1 MYMSGTGSIYDQAS
15 AANLFGQGAQVTAQ
29 GTYVP
34 QPDGT
39 YQLVPHGQAAGALT
53 NYGNTLNPSTAGGGM
68 FGSQYGVTGSDLN
81 PQVTQSAYPVR
92 SGNPYSA
99 PAPSMSTQSY
109 NQQQPVEP
117 SDGGYYS
124 AWGGAG
130 MSQPGGINASTA
142 SPVSMN
148 PTGMNQSDVTSL
160 MAMLGQ
166 FTGNQQS
173 QPLPTS
179 GPTGM
184 NYDSALMQYLQQAMG
199 QTGSQLDYGAGTTPQ
214 GQQSQQTNGDVSGAM
229 VNFNSIYQNT
239 PGQFG
244 NGYDPA
250 PANPLSGMINHTYTS
265 VGGVPVNSGQTGQTT
280 YSNGQNAPSTN
291 PLGGMIPFPL
301 PGGSGQGGSVGI
313 PLPTPTPIS
322 PLPVGAPGAAP
333 VAPWNQTGTG
343 QTSQPQAQTPA
354 ATTPQTWNGVATTGG
369 GISESLRA
377 ILGANIMGSGGGA
390 SAGAGTGAD
399 AAIQQA
405 LLSNPSYVAQQQQQ
419 QSQAPAQQSS
429 AQSFDFGGTTA
440 TGTTQQNTATSGG
453 SSNSLLSLL
462 GGLPQPPDLQITPP
476 TVDANGNFAN
486 MPGGE
491 AIRSAIQQVLNSQQ
505 IGQLQNQATGQ
516 NAQQAATAE
525 NLARENM
532 AARGFSAGSGALGD
546 TNQQIAAARMM
557 ADTQANSQIPIG
569 AAKLN
574 NDSMLQQL
582 GLNLQGQQ
590 NAISSYGQMSDMLK
604 NNAALGAQTYGL
616 GIQGYNAYQSALNNL
631 LNNQLQSQGLGV
643 QQYGQDVNAYNA
655 QQNAMNNYLQNY
667 LAANQLQLSGNNANY
682 QNWLGLGNLLNNSTA
697 TDNQFTSSLL
707 NSLLGAA

>member
-53 NYGNTLNPSTAGGGM
+53 DYGNTLNPATAGGGM
-68 FGSQYGVTGSDLN
+68 FGSQYGATGPDLN
-81 PQVTQSAYPVR
+81 PQVPQSAYPVR
-92 SGNPYSA
+92 SGNPYSS
-99 PAPSMSTQSY
+99 PTPSMSTQSY
-109 NQQQPVEP
+109 NQQQSVEP

-130 MSQPGGINASTA
+130 MSQPGGIGASTA
-142 SPVSMN
+142 SPTSMN

-160 MAMLGQ
+160 MNMLGQ
-166 FTGNQQS
+166 FTGNQQA

-199 QTGSQLDYGAGTTPQ
+199 QTGSQLNYGAGTTPQ
-214 GQQSQQTNGDVSGAM
+214 SQQALPEQSWM
-229 VNFNSIYQNT
+229 NS
-239 PGQFG
+239 
-244 NGYDPA
+244 
-250 PANPLSGMINHTYTS
+250 LSGLPSNIANQQAVQYINGGLVQGSGDRTIQKPTSNALEGMLRTTFTIDGQPGTY
-265 VGGVPVNSGQTGQTT
+265 GGTQ
-280 YSNGQNAPSTN
+280 YSNGQNATSSN

-333 VAPWNQTGTG
+333 VAPWNQQQ
-343 QTSQPQAQTPA
+343 QTTSPSLPPSVAQAAGIMQLPGGDSVNTSTMSPQQA
-354 ATTPQTWNGVATTGG
+354 ASTL
-369 GISESLRA
+369 S
-377 ILGANIMGSGGGA
+377 MYGA
-390 SAGAGTGAD
+390 SLT
-399 AAIQQA
+399 
-405 LLSNPSYVAQQQQQ
+405 PQQQQQ
-419 QSQAPAQQSS
+419 LQSALNPQQQAATT
-429 AQSFDFGGTTA
+429 AQSTPAGNSASQSGFNFGGTPA
-440 TGTTQQNTATSGG
+440 TGTTQQTTATSVG

-462 GGLPQPPDLQITPP
+462 GGLPQPPSLQITPP
-476 TVDANGNFAN
+476 TVDASGNFAN

-491 AIRSAIQQVLNSQQ
+491 AIRSAIQPVLNSQQ

-574 NDSMLQQL
+574 NDSMMQQL

>member
-53 NYGNTLNPSTAGGGM
+53 NYGNTLNPATAGGGM
-68 FGSQYGVTGSDLN
+68 FGSQYGATGPDLN
-81 PQVTQSAYPVR
+81 PQVPQSAYPVR
-92 SGNPYSA
+92 SGNPYSS
-99 PAPSMSTQSY
+99 PTPSMSTQSY
-109 NQQQPVEP
+109 NQQQSVEP

-130 MSQPGGINASTA
+130 MSQPGGIGASTA

-160 MAMLGQ
+160 MNMLGQ

-199 QTGSQLDYGAGTTPQ
+199 QTGSQLNYGAGTTPAAAATT
-214 GQQSQQTNGDVSGAM
+214 QTNAPMGLPEGVQYTKDFMNAMRPLPSQPAIPSENSVASGSTAA
-229 VNFNSIYQNT
+229 T
-239 PGQFG
+239 P
-244 NGYDPA
+244 A
-250 PANPLSGMINHTYTS
+250 TS
-265 VGGVPVNSGQTGQTT
+265 
-280 YSNGQNAPSTN
+280 
-291 PLGGMIPFPL
+291 IPFPL

-322 PLPVGAPGAAP
+322 PLPVGAPGSVP
-333 VAPWNQTGTG
+333 TAPWNQ
-343 QTSQPQAQTPA
+343 SYSPLPSPQPQTAQPVASSAAFGSTAGMPAEYQAMMSQGLMNNPTMSQQYEQPSVATNAA
-354 ATTPQTWNGVATTGG
+354 ATTQ
-369 GISESLRA
+369 
-377 ILGANIMGSGGGA
+377 SG
-390 SAGAGTGAD
+390 
-399 AAIQQA
+399 Q
-405 LLSNPSYVAQQQQQ
+405 N
-419 QSQAPAQQSS
+419 
-429 AQSFDFGGTTA
+429 FNFGGTPA
-440 TGTTQQNTATSGG
+440 SGTTQQTTATSGG

-476 TVDANGNFAN
+476 AVDASGNFAN

-491 AIRSAIQQVLNSQQ
+491 AIRSAIQPVLNSQQ

-574 NDSMLQQL
+574 NDSMMQQL

>member
-53 NYGNTLNPSTAGGGM
+53 NYGNTLNPATAGGGM
-68 FGSQYGVTGSDLN
+68 FGSQYGATGPDLN
-81 PQVTQSAYPVR
+81 QQVPQSAYPVR
-92 SGNPYSA
+92 SGNPYSS
-99 PAPSMSTQSY
+99 PTPSMSTQSY

-130 MSQPGGINASTA
+130 MSQPGGIGASTA
-142 SPVSMN
+142 SPTSMN

-160 MAMLGQ
+160 MNMLGQ
-166 FTGNQQS
+166 FTGNQQA

-199 QTGSQLDYGAGTTPQ
+199 QTGSQLNYGAGTTPQ
-214 GQQSQQTNGDVSGAM
+214 SQQALPEQSWM
-229 VNFNSIYQNT
+229 NS
-239 PGQFG
+239 
-244 NGYDPA
+244 
-250 PANPLSGMINHTYTS
+250 LSGLPSNIANQQAVQYINGGLVQGSGDRTIQKPTSNALEGMLGTTFTIDGQPGTYGET
-265 VGGVPVNSGQTGQTT
+265 Q
-280 YSNGQNAPSTN
+280 YSNGQNAPSSN

-313 PLPTPTPIS
+313 PLPTPTPIA

-333 VAPWNQTGTG
+333 VAPWNQQQ
-343 QTSQPQAQTPA
+343 QTTSPSLPPSVAQAAGIMQLPGGDSVNTSTMSPQQA
-354 ATTPQTWNGVATTGG
+354 ASTL
-369 GISESLRA
+369 S
-377 ILGANIMGSGGGA
+377 MYGA
-390 SAGAGTGAD
+390 SLT
-399 AAIQQA
+399 
-405 LLSNPSYVAQQQQQ
+405 PQQQQQ
-419 QSQAPAQQSS
+419 LQSALNPQQQAATT
-429 AQSFDFGGTTA
+429 AQSTPAGNSASQSGFNFGGTPAAGTA
-440 TGTTQQNTATSGG
+440 QQTTATSGG

-462 GGLPQPPDLQITPP
+462 GGLPQPPSLQITPP
-476 TVDANGNFAN
+476 TVDASGNFAN

-491 AIRSAIQQVLNSQQ
+491 AIRSAIQPVLNSQQ
-505 IGQLQNQATGQ
+505 ISQLQNQATGQ

-574 NDSMLQQL
+574 NDSMMQQL